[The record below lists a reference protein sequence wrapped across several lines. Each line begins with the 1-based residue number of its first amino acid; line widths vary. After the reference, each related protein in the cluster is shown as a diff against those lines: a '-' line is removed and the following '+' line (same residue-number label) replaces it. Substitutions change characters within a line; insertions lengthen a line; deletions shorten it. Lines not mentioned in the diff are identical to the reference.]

1 MSSSYIWNILRVVP
15 SFEEKKKKNFL
26 IVLRAFISM
35 KAALHRLE
43 NVFDENER
51 ATRPVIYDA
60 VEGKVL

>member
-1 MSSSYIWNILRVVP
+1 MYVT
-15 SFEEKKKKNFL
+15 SFELFPAKRKEKKRKKLL

-35 KAALHRLE
+35 KAAFHRLE